1 MANEKSS
8 QRSTY
13 SVAQL
18 NQYYERISL
27 PISHRNATEKDGL
40 PFLTVL
46 TKYQM
51 AGIPF
56 ENLELHYSP
65 HHNISLDP
73 QHLFQKMIGRG
84 TNRGGYCMENN
95 RLFGTVL
102 RSLGFIVYSVGA
114 RVSEAVQPVSTTPGW
129 SGPKYDGWNHMLNI
143 VTIDGQKYLV
153 DVGFGASGS
162 PIRPLPLIHGS
173 VSTNIGVQK
182 SRLLRQCILQHT
194 DSTQQLWCFDHSND
208 GGLTWTPTYAF
219 TEMEFFPEDFAIM
232 NYWTS
237 THPTSWFTRMIVVVK
252 TLLEDG
258 EVVGHVTL
266 LQKDVKRRIR
276 GRTEVLDTLSSEEER
291 VQALS
296 QWFGITLSEEE
307 INGIRGMTAELL

>member
-1 MANEKSS
+1 MANDKLS

-18 NQYYERISL
+18 NQYYEHISL
-27 PISHRNATEKDGL
+27 PSSHRNATAKDGL

-46 TKYQM
+46 TKYQL

-65 HHNISLDP
+65 RHSISLDP
-73 QHLFQKMIGRG
+73 QHLFHKMIARG
-84 TNRGGYCMENN
+84 TNRGGYCMESNC
-95 RLFGTVL
+95 LFATVL

-114 RVSEAVQPVSTTPGW
+114 RVSKAVQPVASTPGW
-129 SGPKYDGWNHMLNI
+129 SDAKYDGWNHMLNI

-153 DVGFGASGS
+153 DVGFGANGS
-162 PIRPLPLIHGS
+162 PVCPLPLIDGS
-173 VSTNIGVQK
+173 VSANIGMQK
-182 SRLLRQCILQHT
+182 NRLLRQCILQHT
-194 DSTQQLWCFDHSND
+194 DRTQQLWCFDHSND
-208 GGLTWTPTYAF
+208 GGLMWIPTYSF
-219 TEMEFFPEDFAIM
+219 TEVEFLPEDFAIM

-237 THPTSWFTRMIVVVK
+237 THPTSWFTYMIVVVK

-258 EVVGHVTL
+258 EVVGHVIL

-276 GRTEVLDTLSSEEER
+276 GRTEVLDTLSSEDER

-296 QWFGITLSEEE
+296 QWFGIRLSEEE
-307 INGIRGMTAELL
+307 RSGVRGMTTELL